1 MIELEDVF
9 SNFER
14 KNRKYNKEEW
24 IDYKRKEKQDVYK
37 LIDESA
43 DKMAKNLRNT

>member
-14 KNRKYNKEEW
+14 KNRKVNWPTVNNEW
-24 IDYKRKEKQDVYK
+24 WSRP
-37 LIDESA
+37 
-43 DKMAKNLRNT
+43 